1 MATKMNV
8 LALIG
13 IILSL
18 IILLASAFIFMR
30 WPGGFI
36 VVAAIGVIAGS
47 FVYLKS
53 KRLEFKILALII
65 FVTSCFWLLYLP
77 LTALNRP

>member
-18 IILLASAFIFMR
+18 IILLASAFIFVR

-36 VVAAIGVIAGS
+36 VVAAIGVMAGS

-65 FVTSCFWLLYLP
+65 FATSCFWLLYLP
-77 LTALNRP
+77 LTSLNRP

>member
-18 IILLASAFIFMR
+18 IIILVSAFTFMR

-36 VVAAIGVIAGS
+36 VVAAIGVMAGS
-47 FVYLKS
+47 FAFLKS

-65 FVTSCFWLLYLP
+65 FATSCFWLLYLP
-77 LTALNRP
+77 LTALNRL